1 MLRLQRSPP
10 PCRNPVAAGG
20 GGHDP
25 NIQTASQIASSPFAL
40 QAILPEPSAS
50 QLIWK
55 TKRGGLVQIELLR
68 DALHRQYRILEA
80 ASDYEAI
87 ETPQTCSV
95 VCE

>member
-1 MLRLQRSPP
+1 MLRLERSPP
-10 PCRNPVAAGG
+10 PCRNPVAGGG

-25 NIQTASQIASSPFAL
+25 NIQTVSRIATSPFAL

-55 TKRGGLVQIELLR
+55 TKSDGLMQIELLR

-80 ASDYEAI
+80 ASHYEAI
-87 ETPQTCSV
+87 ETPQTCRV